1 MSFSFYTT
9 AQEVV
14 ESLKESL
21 MALNPKTH
29 VEDKALKK
37 ALEKVEKNFGTMR
50 TMLSENGIYSE
61 SLNLDRVSQFV
72 EEICKADVLT
82 LVIQKLPILGW
93 QARKDLVHCWS
104 IFFKQKVVDTN
115 DYSCVEYIEQHIELL
130 DFLLVCY
137 DKNGTAPS
145 SGIMLRECIK
155 FPNLA
160 KGLLESPRFGLF
172 FKYVDLPNFDV
183 AYDAF
188 STLKELLTKHV
199 NVVSEYLKT
208 HCDVFFDLYNENLLK
223 SPNYATRRGS
233 INLLL
238 DILLET
244 SKETSDARIMK
255 RYISQVRY
263 LKVVM
268 TLLTDS
274 SKKIQLSAFDIFKF
288 FVANPNKPREVKI
301 ILCKNKEKLLELLH
315 KLSLVKD
322 SKEDEQFKEEKEY
335 IIKEIERISI

>member
-1 MSFSFYTT
+1 
-9 AQEVV
+9 
-14 ESLKESL
+14 
-21 MALNPKTH
+21 MALNPKTN

-37 ALEKVEKNFGTMR
+37 ALEEVEKNFGTMR
-50 TMLSENGIYSE
+50 TMLSENGEYSE
-61 SLNLDRVSQFV
+61 SLNLVRVSQFV
-72 EEICKADVLT
+72 EEICKEGVLT

-104 IFFKQKVVDTN
+104 IFLKQKVVDYG

-145 SGIMLRECIK
+145 AGIMLRECIK

-160 KGLLESPRFGLF
+160 KCLLESPRFGLF

-188 STLKELLTKHV
+188 STLKDLLNKHV

-208 HCDVFFDLYNENLLK
+208 HCDEFFDLYNENLLK

-244 SKETSDARIMK
+244 SKETSDAQIMK
-255 RYISQVRY
+255 HYISQVRY
-263 LKVVM
+263 LKVAM

-274 SKKIQLSAFDIFKF
+274 SKKIQLSAFDIFKV

-301 ILCKNKEKLLELLH
+301 ILCKNKEKLLELLELLH
-315 KLSLVKD
+315 NLSLAKD
-322 SKEDEQFKEEKEY
+322 SKEDEQFKEEKEF